1 MNDSPDRF
9 YDISPSCKV
18 SGSYSVCASHP
29 QAHTFY
35 DGRGGRV
42 LTSFALC

>member
-18 SGSYSVCASHP
+18 SGSYSVYASHP
-29 QAHTFY
+29 RHTHFVT
-35 DGRGGRV
+35 DDV
-42 LTSFALC
+42 DVC